1 MENDLQ
7 VNIFHIQKND
17 EFKIWGEKYAKLISK
32 FADLKEHNLFNKKI
46 AAAQNL
52 NAQAAKLS
60 YEEAFTPHMKG
71 FCIVLDERGKELTSV
86 EFAKLIAD
94 KNNLNFF
101 IGGAYGLRDEFS
113 QSLDFRLSL
122 SKLTLAHQFV
132 KILLLEQIYRAFCI
146 NSNHPY
152 HK

>member
-1 MENDLQ
+1 
-7 VNIFHIQKND
+7 
-17 EFKIWGEKYAKLISK
+17 
-32 FADLKEHNLFNKKI
+32 
-46 AAAQNL
+46 
-52 NAQAAKLS
+52 
-60 YEEAFTPHMKG
+60 KG

-101 IGGAYGLRDEFS
+101 IGGAYGLRDEFN
-113 QSLDFRLSL
+113 QRLEFRLSL